1 MGFIVRKTDD
11 LNTNERMAAFYKKE
25 LRSSHILDKAKKQ
38 KHYGTKFYR
47 KFVSFDFP
55 GARRY
60 ERMRA
65 IVSFAYRNNKKKYNT
80 LSQLGKVI

>member
-1 MGFIVRKTDD
+1 MGFIVWRTDD

-38 KHYGTKFYR
+38 KLYGTKHYR
-47 KFVSFDFP
+47 KFVSYDFP
-55 GARRY
+55 GSKRY
-60 ERMRA
+60 RRMRA
-65 IVSFAYRNNKKKYNT
+65 IVSHAYRNNKKKYNT